1 VKIVRDHIP
10 ALHQAGELKP
20 EGPRPDWTF
29 RRAESTERKLLLRL
43 KLAEEVGEVLS
54 APDQAKVLDELH
66 DLRDV
71 IDALIVNEAQPS
83 AQEEAERRHTAKLDR
98 LGGFGWGWVLED
110 GS

>member
-1 VKIVRDHIP
+1 MKIVRDHIP
-10 ALHQAGELKP
+10 ALHQAGELVP
-20 EGPRPDWTF
+20 GDRGRDWTF
-29 RRAESTERKLLLRL
+29 RRAGGTEKKLLLRL

-54 APDQAKVLDELH
+54 APDRTKMLDELH

-71 IDALIVNEAQPS
+71 IDALIQEETLPS
-83 AQEEAERRHTAKLDR
+83 AQEEAEKRHTAKLDR

>member
-1 VKIVRDHIP
+1 
-10 ALHQAGELKP
+10 LKP

-29 RRAESTERKLLLRL
+29 RRAGDPEKKLLLRL

-54 APDQAKVLDELH
+54 APDPARMLDELH

-71 IDALIVNEAQPS
+71 IDALIADEALPS
-83 AQEEAERRHTAKLDR
+83 AQEEAETRHTAKLDR